1 MDFRISRAARQHY
14 GFDDSL
20 FSTSGDV
27 VLADPAAARRFAMR
41 MVLAGGSRP
50 ERPVHAG
57 DIDAIALIHEV
68 MHRAVA
74 SSGRGRG
81 DQFLADARARLERD
95 RGPGAADAT

>member
-14 GFDDSL
+14 GFDNSL

-27 VLADPAAARRFAMR
+27 VLADPAASRRFAMR

-74 SSGRGRG
+74 VSGRLRG
-81 DQFLADARARLERD
+81 DRFIAEAWDGIDQSLPSGSMDS
-95 RGPGAADAT
+95 T

>member
-14 GFDDSL
+14 GFDESL
-20 FSTSGDV
+20 FSTTGDV
-27 VLADPAAARRFAMR
+27 VLADPAASRRFAMR

-68 MHRAVA
+68 HAPG
-74 SSGRGRG
+74 SGRLRAPARRPLRRG
-81 DQFLADARARLERD
+81 LTRRD
-95 RGPGAADAT
+95 